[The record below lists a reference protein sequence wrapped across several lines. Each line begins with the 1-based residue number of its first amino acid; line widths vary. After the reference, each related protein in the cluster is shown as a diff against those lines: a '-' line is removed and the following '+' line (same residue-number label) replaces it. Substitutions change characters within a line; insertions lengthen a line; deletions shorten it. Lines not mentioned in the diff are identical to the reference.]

1 MVEWIKIHDPSIC
14 YLQETQNQRHKQ
26 VEKIILE
33 NSTQKRSGVT
43 ILLSNKVDFKSRE
56 TKDIVC
62 EYSKK
67 IEHLNLYAP
76 NDRSSKY
83 MKQKLTEL
91 KGEIVLQ

>member
-1 MVEWIKIHDPSIC
+1 M
-14 YLQETQNQRHKQ
+14 
-26 VEKIILE
+26 KIIH
-33 NSTQKRSGVT
+33 KRDQGT
-43 ILLSNKVDFKSRE
+43 LLLSNKIDFKSRE
-56 TKDIVC
+56 TKDIVY

-76 NDRSSKY
+76 NDRASKY